1 MSEQIGQ
8 LQQLLE
14 AQQEIADAPSQ
25 VQTSDE
31 CVLSCRAVFWAFYY
45 ISRVLR
51 GVLYV

>member
-25 VQTSDE
+25 VQTSHV
-31 CVLSCRAVFWAFYY
+31 CVC
-45 ISRVLR
+45 
-51 GVLYV
+51 